1 MTNPSI
7 LKRLAACFYELLLL
21 IAIWLITAG
30 VFIALFGD
38 ATHGLKRLFLQLLL
52 WGLTGAYFV
61 WCWKKTGQTL
71 AMKTWKMQ
79 LVSQS
84 GQPLS
89 YAQLIMRYA
98 FASIGLA
105 AAGAGFWWMIFDREH
120 LFLHDRL
127 TGCRVISTADT
138 EANAQ

>member
-1 MTNPSI
+1 MTSPNI

-21 IAIWLITAG
+21 IAIWLIIAG
-30 VFIALFGD
+30 VFIAIFGD
-38 ATHGLKRLFLQLLL
+38 ATHELKRLFLQLLL
-52 WGLTGAYFV
+52 WTLTGAYFV

-79 LVSQS
+79 LVSRS

-89 YAQLIMRYA
+89 YEQLIMRYA
-98 FASIGLA
+98 LASIGLV

-127 TGCRVISTADT
+127 TGCCVISTPDIKAST
-138 EANAQ
+138 H